1 MSVSI
6 IILTLNEENNL
17 PVCLESLSWCDDIV
31 VFDSYSSDSTVEVA
45 KQAGARVV
53 QRRFDNWSAHQNWAV
68 ENIDFRYPWVWYV
81 DADEVTPPELA
92 EELIEKTSDGSRP
105 EVAFLVRR
113 KNIFMGRELK
123 HGGLENVWIARLW
136 KPNAIRWKR
145 SVNPVPSIDGEVG
158 HLQNYLVHHFFS
170 KGFDGWFER
179 HNRYSNSEA
188 EETLK
193 GRQDTLDWRGLVSRD
208 AVRRRLALKELSYR
222 LPGRPWLKFFYMYFL
237 RLGFLDGRPGLTYCA
252 LQSVYEYMIC
262 LKVKELRR
270 REDGLP
276 I

>member
-1 MSVSI
+1 MSVSV

-17 PVCLESLSWCDDIV
+17 PVCLESLAWCDDIV
-31 VFDSYSSDSTVEVA
+31 VFDSYSSDNTVEIA

-68 ENIDFRYPWVWYV
+68 ENIDFRHPWVWYV

-92 EELIEKTSDGSRP
+92 EELRETTSDDSRP
-105 EVAFLVRR
+105 EAAFLVRR

-136 KPNAIRWKR
+136 KPNAIRWQR
-145 SVNPVPSIDGEVG
+145 SVNPVPSIDGDVG
-158 HLQNYLVHHFFS
+158 HLQNRLVHNFFS

-179 HNRYSNSEA
+179 HNRYSNAEA

-193 GRQDTLDWRGLVSRD
+193 GRQEKLDWRGLLSRD

-222 LPGRPWLKFFYMYFL
+222 LPGRPWLKFFYMYLL